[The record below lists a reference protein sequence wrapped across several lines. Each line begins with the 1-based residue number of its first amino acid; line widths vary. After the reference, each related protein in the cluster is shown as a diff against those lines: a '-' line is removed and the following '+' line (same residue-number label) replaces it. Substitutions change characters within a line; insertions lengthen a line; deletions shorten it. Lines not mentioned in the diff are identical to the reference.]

1 MRDNVVET
9 VRDVC
14 MDLSDEPHT
23 YTRPYVRSHICS
35 LFLLVFRP
43 TYTYSLVRAS
53 LLIYS
58 HEFACIYY
66 FQQFDFIPN
75 SFTYVE
81 QNLAATLRLWNKTG
95 DYTHVSFD
103 ACEHGAKG
111 EKINKTR
118 KRTKQKKKKET
129 RNTLKKNHY
138 AKPKRFI

>member
-23 YTRPYVRSHICS
+23 NTRPYVRSHICS

-43 TYTYSLVRAS
+43 TYTYSLMRAS

-75 SFTYVE
+75 SFTYGE

-103 ACEHGAKG
+103 TCEHGAKG